1 MKLVIDL
8 TDEKSVQM
16 GISMLARAK
25 EYFDDLLA
33 EVATQDSVSDV
44 GMQDYA
50 FVDSTPSLV
59 SAEALADIKSASMEA
74 EEPNEEEL
82 VVEELV
88 AEPAVV
94 EDETAK
100 PAATPTPEEAAKPA
114 ATPKPE
120 EVAKPAATPKP
131 EEAAKPAVTPKP
143 EEAAKPAEEPAKE
156 ETLADSRRR
165 YRRALNVTTT
175 SEATLTDK
183 QKAVLVEKL
192 QEYSDKKSVM
202 DTYKLLE
209 AHGITKVSEATP
221 EIFEK
226 LVVSLEAN

>member
-131 EEAAKPAVTPKP
+131 EEAAKPA
-143 EEAAKPAEEPAKE
+143 EEPAKE